1 MASEAIAQMFS
12 VKKDVLLK
20 LMNHEISNV
29 GNPTLLHWAK
39 SIEKNVE
46 KIEILE
52 KLLIEESKYW
62 HNQLRQA
69 F

>member
-12 VKKDVLLK
+12 VKKDVLLILK

-52 KLLIEESKYW
+52 KTI
-62 HNQLRQA
+62 N
-69 F
+69 

>member
-1 MASEAIAQMFS
+1 MVSEAIAQMFP
-12 VKKDVLLK
+12 VKKDVLLILK

-52 KLLIEESKYW
+52 KTI
-62 HNQLRQA
+62 N
-69 F
+69 

>member
-52 KLLIEESKYW
+52 KTI
-62 HNQLRQA
+62 N
-69 F
+69 